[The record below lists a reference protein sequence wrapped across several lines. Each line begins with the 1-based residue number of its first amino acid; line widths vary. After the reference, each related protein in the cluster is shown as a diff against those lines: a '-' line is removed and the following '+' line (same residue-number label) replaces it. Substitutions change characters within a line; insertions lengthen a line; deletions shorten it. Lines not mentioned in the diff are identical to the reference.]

1 MKIHDIGLGYLVL
14 SVSSEAYF
22 YKLTILTSK
31 TIDGPPGN
39 FDFWIL
45 ELISRWLF
53 QFSFSK
59 SRPLKSLVIILIK
72 FSAFMRPTVYMW
84 CLSV

>member
-39 FDFWIL
+39 FDF
-45 ELISRWLF
+45 
-53 QFSFSK
+53 
-59 SRPLKSLVIILIK
+59 
-72 FSAFMRPTVYMW
+72 
-84 CLSV
+84 